1 MKLKNV
7 IFLNG
12 KKIDGWLDGWMDEET
27 KLKNN
32 ATTYQ
37 HQHPNRNVSAQ
48 KIVYTHRICESVCV
62 YDVMWHYLFHYGGYC
77 VAYTEK

>member
-37 HQHPNRNVSAQ
+37 HQHPNRNVSA
-48 KIVYTHRICESVCV
+48 
-62 YDVMWHYLFHYGGYC
+62 
-77 VAYTEK
+77 